1 MGAKP
6 NIRSFRYSDRVL
18 EILSAAPGDS
28 LNEKFENLVLY
39 CHDRKPEVTKQLRA
53 LEARIASAQKQ
64 LESVQQEIAV
74 RKQQLTRLGKLENAE
89 EELGKALAQVT
100 LQAIQ
105 YKEQLKQ
112 EL

>member
-53 LEARIASAQKQ
+53 LEASIASAQKQ
-64 LESVQQEIAV
+64 LDSVQQEIAV
-74 RKQQLTRLGKLENAE
+74 RKQQLTRIDDLQTAKNQLS
-89 EELGKALAQVT
+89 KAMMQLM
-100 LQAIQ
+100 LQAVDYQ
-105 YKEQLKQ
+105 EQLKQ